1 MKNIIKNYHL
11 IRKFWNLNLSETD
24 TFIWNME
31 VYQDLREFIE
41 LLNKNKVEYL
51 IVGGYAS
58 SFHSRPRYTKD
69 IDIWVNPTKTNAKKV
84 LKTLSL
90 FGFTGI
96 EITVEDL
103 TKKGQIIQLGYA
115 PVRIDILTDLVG
127 LTFKH
132 AYNNSENGTFGKLK
146 NVRYISAEDLIINK
160 KLSGRKQD
168 LFDVEWISKYSS
180 KRRKK

>member
-1 MKNIIKNYHL
+1 
-11 IRKFWNLNLSETD
+11 
-24 TFIWNME
+24 ME

-41 LLNKNKVEYL
+41 LLNENKVEYL

-58 SFHSRPRYTKD
+58 SFHSRPRFTKD

-84 LKTLSL
+84 LKALNL

-96 EITVEDL
+96 GITIEDL

-115 PVRIDILTDLVG
+115 PVRIDLLTDLVG
-127 LTFKH
+127 LKFKD
-132 AYNNSENGTFGKLK
+132 AYKKSDTGTFGKLK

-160 KLSGRKQD
+160 TLSGRKQD
-168 LFDVEWISKYSS
+168 LFDVEWIKKYSS
-180 KRRKK
+180 KRKK